1 MLLKIFS
8 SPNSSVIFKFN
19 IWTKITLFNT
29 IGCDL
34 GGGKAAWQ
42 AQVCSP
48 GEQQVE
54 QYQQFVLTARKGDL
68 TLGSA
73 EQIEGRNPLPL
84 FVTGALCPVCG
95 LWYQGDTELPERAQK

>member
-19 IWTKITLFNT
+19 IWTEITPLNT
-29 IGCDL
+29 IGCGL

-54 QYQQFVLTARKGDL
+54 QYQQFVLTARKGL

-95 LWYQGDTELPERAQK
+95 SWCQGDTELSE